1 MWLIKIVLKAVA
13 IVVLVGVAILALA
26 ISYSSSCPGPTPAGS
41 GETMTAVTYQCYG
54 GPEVLQLSQIS
65 KPEPGP
71 KEVLVKVHYAGVNPL
86 DWHYMRGSP
95 YLMRLG
101 SGIGAP
107 TDSRLGVDFAGVVES
122 VGEHVRKFK
131 PGDKVFGGRS
141 GAFGEYIVAREM
153 GPIAHLP
160 DKVSLE
166 QAATVGIA
174 GLTALQALR
183 DKGQLQAGQ
192 KVLINGASGGVGTFA
207 VQIARSMGAEV
218 TGVSSAGNHPMVR
231 KLGAHHV
238 IDYKQEDYTQ
248 GSERYDLIVDMVGN
262 HSARANSGVLTPG
275 GRLVLVGGGKGD
287 WIGPIGKP
295 LQALFYGPFIEQ
307 EMIILMAKMN
317 NEDLN
322 TLAGLMASGQ
332 LSPVIGHHYPLA
344 EISEAMA
351 LSESS
356 RARGKIA
363 IAVASP

>member
-1 MWLIKIVLKAVA
+1 MSLIKIVLKAVA
-13 IVVLVGVAILALA
+13 IIVLVGVAILALV
-26 ISYSSSCPGPTPAGS
+26 ISYSSSCPEPTPAGS

-71 KEVLVKVHYAGVNPL
+71 EEVLVKVHYAGVNPL

-95 YLMRLG
+95 YIMRLG

-122 VGEHVRKFK
+122 VGEDVRTFK
-131 PGDKVFGGRS
+131 PGDRVFGGRS
-141 GAFGEYIVAREM
+141 GAFSEYIVAREK

-174 GLTALQALR
+174 GLTALQAVR
-183 DKGQLQAGQ
+183 DEGQLQAGQ

-231 KLGAHHV
+231 KLGADHV

-262 HSARANSGVLTPG
+262 HSVRANSGVLTSG
-275 GRLVLVGGGKGD
+275 GRLVIVGGSKGD
-287 WIGPIGKP
+287 WIGPLGKP
-295 LQALFYGPFIEQ
+295 LQALLYGPFIEQ
-307 EMIILMAKMN
+307 EMIILMAKLN
-317 NEDLN
+317 SEDLN

-344 EISEAMA
+344 EIREAMA

-363 IAVASP
+363 IALAGP

>member
-1 MWLIKIVLKAVA
+1 MRLVKIGLKAVA
-13 IVVLVGVAILALA
+13 IVLLVGVAILALA
-26 ISYSSSCPGPTPAGS
+26 ISYNSGCPGPRPAGA
-41 GETMTAVTYQCYG
+41 GETITAVTYQCYG
-54 GPEVLQLSQIS
+54 GPEVLRLSQIS

-71 KEVLVKVHYAGVNPL
+71 EQVLVKVHYAGVNPL

-95 YLMRLG
+95 YIMRLS

-122 VGEHVRKFK
+122 VGEQVRKFK
-131 PGDKVFGGRS
+131 PGDKVFGGRT
-141 GAFGEYIVAREM
+141 GAFGDYILAREVNA
-153 GPIAHLP
+153 IAHLP
-160 DKVSLE
+160 DGVSLE

-174 GLTALQALR
+174 GVTALQALR

-218 TGVSSAGNHPMVR
+218 TGVSSARNHPMVR
-231 KLGAHHV
+231 ELGAHHM
-238 IDYKQEDYTQ
+238 IDYKQEDYTR
-248 GSERYDLIVDMVGN
+248 GSERYHLIVDMVGN

-275 GRLVLVGGGKGD
+275 GRLVMVGGGKGD
-287 WIGPIGKP
+287 WIGPIGRP

-307 EMIILMAKMN
+307 ELIMLMARMN
-317 NEDLN
+317 GEDLD

-332 LSPVIGHHYPLA
+332 LNPVIGHRYPLA
-344 EISEAMA
+344 EIREAMA